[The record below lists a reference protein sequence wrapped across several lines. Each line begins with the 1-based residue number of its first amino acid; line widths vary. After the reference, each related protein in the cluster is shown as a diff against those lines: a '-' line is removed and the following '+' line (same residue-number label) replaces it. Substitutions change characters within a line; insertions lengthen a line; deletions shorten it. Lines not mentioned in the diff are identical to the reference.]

1 MSETTLPTM
10 SETVEV
16 DVDQVTAF
24 KVFTEEFDEWWG
36 NGPIDA
42 WDSSRVIEHRF
53 EQEPGGRVLEIYADG
68 VLELGQISVWEP
80 PRRLSWT
87 SSVDDVRIDV
97 TFEVLTEV
105 TTLVRVVGTAG
116 SSDAGAGFAVV
127 RMTPQWLPRYLTR
140 RASGRTR
147 PRLGPLNIVLRYR
160 EPAATA
166 RWLARAFG
174 FETPADLPTE
184 ELNDPD
190 HTWIEMRVGRGE
202 AAIILWGLK
211 PDQAVDPVD
220 HLPWVYVDDL
230 DSHVAHAEEH
240 GAKIVSPIV
249 KHGYRSYVAADPEGR
264 HWLFAQAPPPSS

>member
-42 WDSSRVIEHRF
+42 WDSSRVIEHRI

-105 TTLVRVVGTAG
+105 MSVLAASAIAAEVEL
-116 SSDAGAGFAVV
+116 SSAVSCGY
-127 RMTPQWLPRYLTR
+127 PSWLD
-140 RASGRTR
+140 
-147 PRLGPLNIVLRYR
+147 RL
-160 EPAATA
+160 
-166 RWLARAFG
+166 
-174 FETPADLPTE
+174 
-184 ELNDPD
+184 
-190 HTWIEMRVGRGE
+190 
-202 AAIILWGLK
+202 AITG
-211 PDQAVDPVD
+211 
-220 HLPWVYVDDL
+220 
-230 DSHVAHAEEH
+230 
-240 GAKIVSPIV
+240 
-249 KHGYRSYVAADPEGR
+249 
-264 HWLFAQAPPPSS
+264 